1 MTSLRKDLW
10 HCLDRVAYA
19 EYLGTRLHRRK
30 LIPDEWQ
37 QDFLRDETK
46 LKILKAS
53 RQVGKSTVI
62 AAVSLHKAHFD
73 AGSLTILFAP
83 TEKQAKELFAKVA
96 RYHIA
101 YGGEIT
107 AENYRRMSVRGGDV
121 AALRAMGVAFPN
133 GSRIEAMAATDNS
146 SRGFSPDLLV
156 IDEAAY
162 AEDSFYDAILP
173 SLVVSKGEL
182 ILASTPNGKRGFFY
196 EEWVS
201 GGESW
206 SRYEIPWWRCP
217 RIDGEYVER
226 QRRRRGDRHA
236 RQEYECSFEETIDSV
251 FSREQVMRS
260 HERGKKHAPLFTA
273 EDEEMLENMPD
284 PLF

>member
-19 EYLGTRLHRRK
+19 EYVGGRLHRRK
-30 LIPDEWQ
+30 IIPDPWQ
-37 QDFLRDETK
+37 QDVLKSDSK
-46 LKILKAS
+46 MKILNAS

-62 AAVSLHKAHFD
+62 AALSLHKAHFD
-73 AGSLTILFAP
+73 PGSLTILFAP

-101 YGGEIT
+101 YGGEVT
-107 AENYRRMSVRGGDV
+107 ADNYRRMTSRGGDV
-121 AALRAMGVAFPN
+121 AAVRAMGVAFPN

-173 SLVVSKGEL
+173 SLVVSKGDL

-196 EEWVS
+196 DEWVS
-201 GGESW
+201 GGEAW
-206 SRYEIPWWRCP
+206 SRYEIPWWLCP
-217 RIDGEYVER
+217 RIEPDYVER
-226 QRRRRGDRHA
+226 QRRRRGDRHV
-236 RQEYECSFEETIDSV
+236 RQEYMCCFEETEDSA
-251 FSREQVMRS
+251 FSREQVRRAR
-260 HERGKKHAPLFTA
+260 EKGQKYAPLLTA

-284 PLF
+284 PVF